1 MRPFRQDLHTLTGAY
16 ALDALDQGS
25 EQARFARHLDRCQSC
40 ASEVR
45 GFREVAT
52 SMAVASS
59 AEPPPEL
66 RDRVLAA
73 VARTGQ
79 LPPEIATHTRAR
91 RAPGTARR
99 TPWAP
104 WLPWLS
110 GAVATA
116 AIVVAVVFG
125 FANAHTHSQLTAAQ
139 ARNHALAAAQ
149 AQIQAELVQ
158 ARAHDQ
164 VLAEIL
170 GAPDVRLLSR
180 ATTQGG
186 VADVVLDA
194 TNRRLVVATSGLPAL
209 PPGKVYQLWLI
220 GPVQTVSAGL
230 LPSAQSG
237 VTRPVVATGIVKG
250 DKLGLTVEP
259 APGTRQP
266 TTTPI
271 IALPLPV

>member
-1 MRPFRQDLHTLTGAY
+1 MRLFGQDVHTLTGAY
-16 ALDALDQGS
+16 ALDAINPGG
-25 EQARFARHLDRCQSC
+25 EQARFARHLDRCQPC

-52 SMAVASS
+52 AMAFA
-59 AEPPPEL
+59 ATTEPPPEL

-73 VARTGQ
+73 VARTRQ
-79 LPPEIATHTRAR
+79 LPPEIRTHARAR
-91 RAPGTARR
+91 RAPRTATR
-99 TPWAP
+99 TP

-110 GAVATA
+110 GVVAAA

-125 FANAHTHSQLTAAQ
+125 FANAHTTSQLNAAQ
-139 ARNHALAAAQ
+139 AGNRALAAAR
-149 AQIQAELVQ
+149 ARVEAELDQ

-164 VLAEIL
+164 ALAEIL
-170 GAPDVRLLSR
+170 GAPDVRLLSQ
-180 ATTQGG
+180 ATTKGG
-186 VADVVLDA
+186 VAEVVLDA
-194 TNRRLVVATSGLPAL
+194 ATRRLVVATSGLPAL

-220 GPVQTVSAGL
+220 GPVRIVSAGL
-230 LPSAQSG
+230 LPAAQSG
-237 VTRPVVATGIVKG
+237 VTRPVVTTGIVKG

-271 IALPLPV
+271 VSLPLPV